1 MVLVDVECRT
11 TDVVTSGVHFLKTSG
26 LYKRAGSLRMSAGVV
41 SRRSDYD
48 VVITMRLSFASDA
61 RVPSSIRRISIPG
74 MMLVAIESGVCY
86 SWDQF

>member
-1 MVLVDVECRT
+1 M
-11 TDVVTSGVHFLKTSG
+11 
-26 LYKRAGSLRMSAGVV
+26 

-48 VVITMRLSFASDA
+48 VVIIMRLSLASDA

-86 SWDQF
+86 SWDQL